1 MKLGRQLLFFP
12 RSTALKSAVRL
23 RLGFLA
29 IVGLTEKCGFAL
41 TEDIVNVEIRV
52 TKIKKLNIIASFL
65 EIILS

>member
-1 MKLGRQLLFFP
+1 
-12 RSTALKSAVRL
+12 LKSSVRL

-41 TEDIVNVEIRV
+41 TEDMVNVEIRV
-52 TKIKKLNIIASFL
+52 SRIMKLNIIASFL